1 MASLPTPELATA
13 SDLVEFLEDQHV
25 AIRTLFDA
33 ALSPEKG
40 IDSGSFTRLRG
51 LLAVHETV
59 EAMVVHPWSR
69 GISEAG
75 RTVAN
80 TRLAEELALTT
91 DLEQLEATAVGSPK
105 FIVGLAALRSATLE
119 HCRLE
124 EEEEFPMLSGELGP
138 VDRRRAGLAVGM
150 SEWFAPAPERS
161 PAESTI
167 ASPTHGPYGE
177 MAARVRDIL
186 AAV

>member
-1 MASLPTPELATA
+1 MTGLPAPELATA
-13 SDLVEFLEDQHV
+13 GDLVEFLENQHV
-25 AIRTLFDA
+25 TIRTLFDA

-59 EAMVVHPWSR
+59 EAMLVHPWSR

-91 DLEQLEATAVGSPK
+91 GLEQLEAMAVGSPE

-119 HCRLE
+119 HCRLDLRARVLLRAWE
-124 EEEEFPMLSGELGP
+124 IPAPLAGP
-138 VDRRRAGLAVGM
+138 VSIGARAA
-150 SEWFAPAPERS
+150 ANR
-161 PAESTI
+161 
-167 ASPTHGPYGE
+167 GPL
-177 MAARVRDIL
+177 RT
-186 AAV
+186 